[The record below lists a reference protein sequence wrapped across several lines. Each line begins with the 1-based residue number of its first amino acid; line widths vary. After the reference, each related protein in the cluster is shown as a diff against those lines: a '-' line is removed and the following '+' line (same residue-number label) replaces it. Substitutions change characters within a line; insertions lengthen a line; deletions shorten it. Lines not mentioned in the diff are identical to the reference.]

1 MNANERRQLSA
12 AVLWEALLVESAP
25 SADVCRRRD
34 SFHMYAMSTDNSQ
47 QKCFKASVDYIHAHL
62 KKEKEIIIK
71 NKTELFTLRVCNTK

>member
-34 SFHMYAMSTDNSQ
+34 SFRMYAVSTDNSQ
-47 QKCFKASVDYIHAHL
+47 QKCFKASVDYIHAHKQRNNNL
-62 KKEKEIIIK
+62 KKK
-71 NKTELFTLRVCNTK
+71 KTVHLACM